1 MRGDGSVIQFL
12 EVKSMFTQHSGLRGP
27 GPRSGRLLVA
37 AALCALLVAA
47 TPATA
52 NAERVNDAD
61 TVGDMVR
68 YDGDPVPAP
77 DRTLNDISN
86 TTLTHGGR
94 RVAIRVG
101 YVGLKRRAGGL
112 AQYLLYPY
120 GHQRGDSSPPRP
132 GCQEG
137 TLVRRDPD
145 VQRAICEHRLF
156 WCAALHQL
164 WRNLHQGE
172 LSSDDAPANPRWMR
186 VQGSTVLVESE
197 EGAFEDDALRDRPIT
212 ADDKRLKRSERV
224 RGAGCVTRSEFE
236 QAEVGMRRWR
246 VHRIFDTTGKPFGE
260 RDDAGFSR
268 WYKQCD
274 APRGYAECR
283 AIVDYHVGRHGAAS
297 VAPGKTWAA
306 WCASR

>member
-112 AQYLLYPY
+112 AQYLLIHMVTNEGIRRHLDLVAKKGHWSGGTQMYNGRFASIDCSGVRHSINY
-120 GHQRGDSSPPRP
+120 GEDLIKVSFPR
-132 GCQEG
+132 
-137 TLVRRDPD
+137 R
-145 VQRAICEHRLF
+145 
-156 WCAALHQL
+156 CAS
-164 WRNLHQGE
+164 E
-172 LSSDDAPANPRWMR
+172 PRWMR
-186 VQGSTVLVESE
+186 FRVNSLVESE